1 MEHAD
6 ARCLFAPLLAHTREL
21 IPLRAA
27 AIRVDRNSLVDAAR
41 ASLRNLQENRPGLEA
56 LAYLDPALDLL
67 EDVLDRAE
75 SHRDAGLA
83 KQVPGRLPRAT
94 LAQPLHD
101 AVVRR
106 LDRADD
112 DQYRCLAG
120 LLRHLGLVVTLQA
133 LVDRALQSA
142 DRHIREVGEDFRQ
155 CLAEGATRIDS
166 PQRGVIDTMMARTVG
181 GIAPVACVLPTSPS
195 QT

>member
-1 MEHAD
+1 MEQAD
-6 ARCLFAPLLAHTREL
+6 ARSLWAALLAHTREL

-41 ASLRNLQENRPGLEA
+41 ASLRNLQENRRGLEA
-56 LAYLDPALDLL
+56 LAYLDPGFTLDLL

-75 SHRDAGLA
+75 SPRDAGLA
-83 KQVPGRLPRAT
+83 KQVLGRLPRAT

-101 AVVRR
+101 AVARR

-112 DQYRCLAG
+112 DQYRRLAE
-120 LLRHLGLVVTLQA
+120 LLRHLGFTDTLQA

-142 DRHIREVGEDFRQ
+142 DGNIREVGEDFRD
-155 CLAEGATRIDS
+155 AIPR
-166 PQRGVIDTMMARTVG
+166 
-181 GIAPVACVLPTSPS
+181 
-195 QT
+195 

>member
-1 MEHAD
+1 MEQVD
-6 ARCLFAPLLAHTREL
+6 ARSLWASLLAHTREL

-41 ASLRNLQENRPGLEA
+41 ASLRNVHENRRGLEA
-56 LAYLDPALDLL
+56 LAYLDPGFTLDLL

-75 SHRDAGLA
+75 NHRDAGLA
-83 KQVPGRLPRAT
+83 KLVLGRLPRAT
-94 LAQPLHD
+94 LAQPLHN

-112 DQYRCLAG
+112 DQYRRLAE
-120 LLRHLGLVVTLQA
+120 LLSHLGLAITLQA

-142 DRHIREVGEDFRQ
+142 DRYIREVGEDFQDLIPR
-155 CLAEGATRIDS
+155 
-166 PQRGVIDTMMARTVG
+166 
-181 GIAPVACVLPTSPS
+181 
-195 QT
+195 